1 MGLAAVR
8 GSGGR
13 SDAAWVQGPVAPE
26 AAAPGLQDRSQP
38 IGWTQAATSRSGLC
52 LRTAWKRGSAAPPR
66 DVLPAFYTDSTPGS
80 GQSMATARLVAWGPS
95 QGHWPA
101 NHATHWP
108 LLQEHPLLCTEKAK
122 KLQLLMAPRSLGVN
136 RGFST
141 RQP

>member
-8 GSGGR
+8 GSWGR

-38 IGWTQAATSRSGLC
+38 ISWTQAATSRSGLC

-80 GQSMATARLVAWGPS
+80 GQSMATARLV
-95 QGHWPA
+95 
-101 NHATHWP
+101 T
-108 LLQEHPLLCTEKAK
+108 
-122 KLQLLMAPRSLGVN
+122 
-136 RGFST
+136 
-141 RQP
+141 